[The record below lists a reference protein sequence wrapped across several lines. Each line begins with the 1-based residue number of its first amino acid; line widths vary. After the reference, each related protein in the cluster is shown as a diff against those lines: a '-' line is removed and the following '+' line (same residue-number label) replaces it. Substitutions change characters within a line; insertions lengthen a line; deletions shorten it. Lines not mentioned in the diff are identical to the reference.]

1 MALDREKDKNDL
13 MPGELLDDRA
23 YSQFLRERSAI
34 LRAQAEAFRQI
45 ARDRL
50 LSRLSI
56 ALGHCR
62 TSN

>member
-45 ARDRL
+45 AREILKR
-50 LSRLSI
+50 SRSI
-56 ALGHCR
+56 RERHR
-62 TSN
+62 SD